1 MIKAEDRKSGT
12 MVSIEG
18 DTVDIISEL
27 TGIIMSVYEALEN
40 RYDEDFAK
48 ETIAMCGKLA
58 FAEDAS
64 VKEEI
69 IDNATKAL
77 VALEKG
83 ESR

>member
-27 TGIIMSVYEALEN
+27 TGIIMSVYEALKN

-48 ETIAMCGKLA
+48 EMIAMCGKLA
-58 FAEDAS
+58 FAEDDS

-77 VALEKG
+77 VTLEKG
-83 ESR
+83 ESK